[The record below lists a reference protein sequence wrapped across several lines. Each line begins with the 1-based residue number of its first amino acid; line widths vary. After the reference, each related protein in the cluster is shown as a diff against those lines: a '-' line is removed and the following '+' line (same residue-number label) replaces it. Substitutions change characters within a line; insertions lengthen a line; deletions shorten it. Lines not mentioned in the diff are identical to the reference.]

1 VLYNMEKKKNINEV
15 MQEINYG
22 QIILKLDKI
31 LKERNIT
38 TYELSN
44 SANIRFQTVKAL
56 REDTATRIDF
66 NVLAKICY
74 ALNCKVQ
81 DIIEYK
87 ENKK

>member
-1 VLYNMEKKKNINEV
+1 MEKKKNINEV

-87 ENKK
+87 DNK

>member
-1 VLYNMEKKKNINEV
+1 MEKKKNINEV

-22 QIILKLDKI
+22 QIVLKLDKI

-44 SANIRFQTVKAL
+44 SANIRFQTIKAL

-87 ENKK
+87 DNK

>member
-1 VLYNMEKKKNINEV
+1 MEKNKNINEV

-22 QIILKLDKI
+22 QIILKLDNI

-87 ENKK
+87 DNK

>member
-1 VLYNMEKKKNINEV
+1 MLYNMEKKKNINEV

-22 QIILKLDKI
+22 QIILKLDNI

-87 ENKK
+87 DNK

>member
-1 VLYNMEKKKNINEV
+1 MEKKKNINEV

>member
-1 VLYNMEKKKNINEV
+1 MEKKKNINEV

-22 QIILKLDKI
+22 QIVLKLDKI

-44 SANIRFQTVKAL
+44 SANIRFQTVKTL

-87 ENKK
+87 DNK

>member
-1 VLYNMEKKKNINEV
+1 MEKNKNINEV

-44 SANIRFQTVKAL
+44 SANIRFQTVKEL

-87 ENKK
+87 DNK

>member
-1 VLYNMEKKKNINEV
+1 MEKKKNINEV

-31 LKERNIT
+31 LKDRNIT

-74 ALNCKVQ
+74 ALVCKVQ

-87 ENKK
+87 DNK

>member
-1 VLYNMEKKKNINEV
+1 MEKKKNINEV

-31 LKERNIT
+31 LKDRNIT

-87 ENKK
+87 DNK